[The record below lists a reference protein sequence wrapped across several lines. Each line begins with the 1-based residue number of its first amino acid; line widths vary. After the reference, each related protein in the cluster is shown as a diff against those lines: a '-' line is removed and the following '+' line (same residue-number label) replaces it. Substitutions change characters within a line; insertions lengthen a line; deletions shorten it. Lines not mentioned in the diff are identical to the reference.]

1 KKGEVYETN
10 LFKPKNQEFKSKKF
24 TEEMKYYYTDL
35 INELVKDPAEKLKV
49 FDKNSPYLPTRKI
62 GKNNP
67 KAEEIRIDNYLRQEW
82 NNMVDRAVVEGVSEE
97 ELRLTK
103 KKEITDPAA
112 ESIRRSGWKPEIF
125 RTI

>member
-1 KKGEVYETN
+1 MASIRIRT
-10 LFKPKNQEFKSKKF
+10 SD
-24 TEEMKYYYTDL
+24 MKYFYTDL
-35 INELVKDPAEKLKV
+35 INELVQNPAEKLKV

-82 NNMVDRAVVEGVSEE
+82 NNMVDRAIVEGVTEE

-103 KKEITDPAA
+103 KMLIGT
-112 ESIRRSGWKPEIF
+112 IRLFFTQKRMVLENRK
-125 RTI
+125 TK

>member
-1 KKGEVYETN
+1 MNVERSGRDAGSLRREKVYETN

-67 KAEEIRIDNYLRQEW
+67 KAEEIRIDIISGRN
-82 NNMVDRAVVEGVSEE
+82 GVIWW
-97 ELRLTK
+97 T
-103 KKEITDPAA
+103 
-112 ESIRRSGWKPEIF
+112 GQ
-125 RTI
+125 